1 MKMPTIEEVEKAS
14 RLKICTWFRFV
25 RSPITDAE
33 VDIVN
38 RIVERFD
45 ELGGMTPAIS
55 KRIGWD

>member
-14 RLKICTWFRFV
+14 RLKICTWFRFI
-25 RSPITDAE
+25 RSPISDDE